1 MIRFT
6 PDTCICCPNKLRMTF
21 DSVWTSEEF
30 ITDNQ
35 GTFYELPFWFCSDE
49 CIARALETYMEK
61 RFHFQYTAYQDPKLP
76 DDHIEEFVE
85 DWNLRR
91 FHACRQSLVKLRL
104 RAIGEYGTFVDKK
117 NAEIDKEEE
126 KIRAAIEK
134 EQRQLEADKQ
144 KKLDQAKKEEERQK
158 RERERLEDRR
168 LREEERLAKEEEK
181 QRKLDEAEKARRAEE
196 EKWKPRPFKL

>member
-1 MIRFT
+1 
-6 PDTCICCPNKLRMTF
+6 MTF
-21 DSVWTSEEF
+21 DSAFYNEEF

-49 CIARALETYMEK
+49 CIIRALDTSVDK
-61 RFHFQYTAYQDPKLP
+61 RFHYNRTAYNDPDLP
-76 DDHIEEFVE
+76 DDHIEEFVK
-85 DWNLRR
+85 DWEMR
-91 FHACRQSLVKLRL
+91 
-104 RAIGEYGTFVDKK
+104 RAIAYRQAFVTFRHRALGEYGAWVGKH
-117 NAEIDKEEE
+117 NAEVDKEEE
-126 KIRAAIEK
+126 RIRTALEK
-134 EQRQLEADKQ
+134 ERRQLEADKQ